1 MVDYSGDTLIQ
12 GKVFRKIIPTVNHVY
27 FPNEFYLSEDVIT
40 GELFFYDVAFTQ
52 NQIVKI
58 SDFSL
63 NVGDTLKSIGAIVDS
78 VYLENS
84 LKKKCANMVINN
96 HAFTMIEGV
105 GTNFG
110 VNYRHMGL
118 ADGLLCQV
126 KDNSINYAG
135 SHATLNCNST
145 ITSIKENALLENVA
159 IRPNPASTYVELN
172 LNGLGAKEIEL
183 LDVKGRLIKTF
194 MNVENRLDISEI
206 ESGIYFLK
214 VYLNK
219 GFVSKKLMVAK

>member
-84 LKKKCANMVINN
+84 LKK
-96 HAFTMIEGV
+96 
-105 GTNFG
+105 
-110 VNYRHMGL
+110 
-118 ADGLLCQV
+118 
-126 KDNSINYAG
+126 
-135 SHATLNCNST
+135 
-145 ITSIKENALLENVA
+145 NVR
-159 IRPNPASTYVELN
+159 IW
-172 LNGLGAKEIEL
+172 
-183 LDVKGRLIKTF
+183 
-194 MNVENRLDISEI
+194 
-206 ESGIYFLK
+206 
-214 VYLNK
+214 
-219 GFVSKKLMVAK
+219 